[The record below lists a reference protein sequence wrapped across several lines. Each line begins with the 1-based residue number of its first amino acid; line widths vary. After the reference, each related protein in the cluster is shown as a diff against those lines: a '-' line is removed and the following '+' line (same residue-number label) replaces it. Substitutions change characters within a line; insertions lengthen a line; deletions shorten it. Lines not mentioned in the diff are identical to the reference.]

1 MAQQLTCILSGNGLP
16 SHERL
21 VRRKRLFQR
30 MPSGNKRFLEYES
43 AAESS
48 VRSSSQTAA
57 VAFADRQSKQS
68 DAGHRTMGIACVRI
82 KFLGVPL
89 HAINESI
96 MRRLKLASVPSEIS
110 AVRLEIVGDQ
120 ATTNGAGLRRS
131 PSLQRPNEVESD
143 TKRIVPRPYEFAWW
157 SQSIGKRPT
166 NASSGSQEWQSSG
179 QSVTEQRSNLEQL
192 GAAGVEGRRGAGVA
206 EQRTECGTRQGVL
219 AGGREVSRRAS
230 PRRGKSRRV
239 FCFYLR
245 HSPRA
250 VSNPPLSVPLL
261 CSCPS
266 LSPHACVCLTDCEH
280 GQTEQRSNT
289 PEGKLVQQAA
299 FSSNTGALRPY
310 CLPTLQHSRG
320 QCLKQLRGH
329 QWLQQLGGH
338 QWLQQLRGHQFLQQL
353 WGHQFLQQLG
363 SPVPASAAGRYTSST
378 GTSGGRGSCS
388 IINHCSSCGCSN
400 ERVIQ
405 LSLARPSPLKCWL
418 VGVLV
423 FLSSGLMSHSS
434 PFILALLVLPSFCVL
449 LLRCPD
455 LPPLSMSHCC
465 PLCAGVRYCH
475 FPPLSS
481 CPIVVPLAGSSV
493 LECRAR

>member
-1 MAQQLTCILSGNGLP
+1 
-16 SHERL
+16 
-21 VRRKRLFQR
+21 

-96 MRRLKLASVPSEIS
+96 MRAFGDLSRSLGDRWRSGDDKRRGIAAVAIAAASERVDREKTNMCFRSVNS
-110 AVRLEIVGDQ
+110 SHAVAVVTEQ
-120 ATTNGAGLRRS
+120 E
-131 PSLQRPNEVESD
+131 Q
-143 TKRIVPRPYEFAWW
+143 
-157 SQSIGKRPT
+157 

-363 SPVPASAAGRYTSST
+363 SPVPASAAGR
-378 GTSGGRGSCS
+378 
-388 IINHCSSCGCSN
+388 
-400 ERVIQ
+400 
-405 LSLARPSPLKCWL
+405 
-418 VGVLV
+418 
-423 FLSSGLMSHSS
+423 
-434 PFILALLVLPSFCVL
+434 
-449 LLRCPD
+449 
-455 LPPLSMSHCC
+455 
-465 PLCAGVRYCH
+465 
-475 FPPLSS
+475 
-481 CPIVVPLAGSSV
+481 
-493 LECRAR
+493 